1 MNNWFHSTSTRLGI
15 IGELI
20 EFLWKNKKWWLIPMV
35 LVLVLFGMLLVF
47 ASASGIAPFI
57 YTIF

>member
-1 MNNWFHSTSTRLGI
+1 MGV
-15 IGELI
+15 IGELF

-35 LVLVLFGMLLVF
+35 LVLVIFSVLLVL